1 MFGNEDEYKIPLANT
16 MRVGIINFNIQNLE
30 VAIKIQ
36 EKIIIANK
44 KRFQVNQVE
53 SIKDLFKYKE
63 KYKEEPYKGLINQK
77 WINNINNFVPS
88 VVILY
93 YFIKSGANKEI
104 EEKNIF
110 LIIEE
115 IRNYSKSC
123 NIFIIIIYKDAQ
135 DNQNK
140 LYFNFDDKQ
149 KPYYLKNYLTKDC
162 FYILPDEEIWKLN
175 EFGEI
180 CNKIL
185 YYSRQFYKYHK
196 KTYQEKRSQSKSRE
210 EKVENDIKLGVISV
224 IKSQKQNVLE
234 SKYLEE
240 AYEILCDKK
249 FDLSTYKYGI
259 QPNNIKNNFYEVRAA
274 ADWLFFKFNYNF
286 EKSQRVSSKSLSKK
300 LGKDNYTS
308 VRSMSTFRVN
318 INDQIKK
325 CERHIN
331 CFSNNKYYDNG
342 PKDYFH
348 FVEYYWLLQ
357 RYINLTNLIEENIAK
372 TKVEIK
378 TCFKLGKMYLKEVY
392 NSIRLIKFYNKYF
405 KDNNFNLLSI
415 IINDKKIDIKDIKE
429 EENIYFGK
437 PPSYYITNKENSEQ
451 KEIIGYNDEIYIK
464 KFILDN
470 KINYEDMLDKFK
482 SKYWHHLSS
491 FFNKL
496 RDKLSTNSKKDCMK
510 GIIMYIYLLKIK
522 GLINNV
528 EKDNIF
534 DINDIN
540 DFYPKNIYNYERIKK
555 FPKVY
560 MDLIKQYTNLIRYKM
575 QKEEDNIQKD
585 KYKTELFINLSLLG
599 NIRKLDSDEEKLFYE
614 LLNDTQFIPRKKD
627 KDDKIII
634 NLNYYDKNNTGII
647 NCNNLAINFDYSI
660 KNIDKYQERKLLD
673 LIEYVI
679 KFNSSLSNEKIKFN
693 SLKLFFEY
701 SYEIKNKDKKKGVN
715 KISEM
720 ITKEFNKEELDKYQ
734 LGLNSN
740 INIFH
745 KLLIKYKKGK
755 ILLTKIIFTLCKKED
770 IFYSINL
777 PNELNKTIFI
787 IDKETNILNIKYPK
801 NMLTAGLNQLFK
813 FEYIINKE
821 QLNNIKITDYK
832 HAFQAEKMNKNNLI
846 SQIGDKYNNSN
857 KGNKYNNLNKEDK
870 YNNLNKIKNI
880 SQKNVLKNKIED
892 KSDHNQDSLINFIFD
907 DPSEKHIS
915 FESPQT
921 NLIPPTFYYYD
932 ETKQCI
938 DESKNVFEYIY
949 NNFESRLT
957 EGKNKY
963 DILIKFANYGLYTIK
978 LNIKYFIEH
987 EEVDAK
993 LEFNHEEIFYFK
1005 VVDPLP
1011 LSHKI
1016 NSNNYLLYNNI
1027 GSNAKKSKEYLTDTN
1042 INMNLIFNNLL
1053 DEDIL
1058 IKDIILK
1065 LNQNKDIEINSTVKE
1080 IIDSKDIEDEIK
1092 EQILCILKSSSYT
1105 IPYDIKFLSSFS
1117 GSLGKIKIVWTT
1129 KSLNDFEKSK
1139 NIKNNNFIFKNENEY
1154 ELPIIDINRIKI
1166 NIDYEYKIQNDN
1178 EIIINAKI
1186 SNNSLYN
1193 KKLTIK
1199 IVTNDENAYI
1209 ISGLTKFFIN
1219 LKNGEKKRIYAKLIV
1234 LQKGELKLPDIVIK
1248 ERDYNGHKISCNY
1261 YCPEKIILH

>member
-1 MFGNEDEYKIPLANT
+1 MFGNEDEYKSPLANT
-16 MRVGIINFNIQNLE
+16 MRISIINYNSQNFE
-30 VAIKIQ
+30 VALKIQ

-63 KYKEEPYKGLINQK
+63 KYKEEPYKGLINKK
-77 WINNINNFVPS
+77 WINNITNCVPS
-88 VVILY
+88 VVIVY
-93 YFIKSGANKEI
+93 YFIKPGANKEI

-110 LIIEE
+110 TILED

-123 NIFIIIIYKDAQ
+123 YIFIIIIYKDVQ
-135 DNQNK
+135 DNQNR

-162 FYILPDEEIWKLN
+162 FYILPDEQIWKLN
-175 EFGEI
+175 EFGDI

-185 YYSRQFYKYHK
+185 YYSKQFYKFHK
-196 KTYQEKRSQSKSRE
+196 KTYKEKRSQSKSRE

-224 IKSQKQNVLE
+224 IKSQKQNILE

-240 AYEILCDKK
+240 AYELLCDRK
-249 FDLSTYKYGI
+249 FDLSSYKYGL
-259 QPNNIKNNFYEVRAA
+259 QPVNIKNNFYEIRAA
-274 ADWLFFKFNYNF
+274 ADWIFFKINYNF
-286 EKSQRVSSKSLSKK
+286 EKSQRVSSKSLSKNK
-300 LGKDNYTS
+300 LGKDNYAS
-308 VRSMSTFRVN
+308 LRSMSTFRIN
-318 INDQIKK
+318 INDLIKK
-325 CERHIN
+325 CERHIYY
-331 CFSNNKYYDNG
+331 FSNNKYYDNG
-342 PKDYFH
+342 QKDYFH
-348 FVEYYWLLQ
+348 FIEYYWLCQ
-357 RYINLTNLIEENIAK
+357 RYINLTNHIEENIKK

-378 TCFKLGKMYLKEVY
+378 ILIKFGKMLLKQVY
-392 NSIRLIKFYNKYF
+392 NSIRLLKFYNKYF
-405 KDNNFNLLSI
+405 KDNNYNLLSFN
-415 IINDKKIDIKDIKE
+415 INGKNIDIKDIQE
-429 EENIYFGK
+429 EENIFFGK
-437 PPSYYITNKENSEQ
+437 PPSYYVTNKENPEQ
-451 KEIIGYNDEIYIK
+451 REIIGYNDEIYIK
-464 KFILDN
+464 KFILGK
-470 KINYEDMLDKFK
+470 KINYDDMLDKFK
-482 SKYWHHLSS
+482 NKYWHHLSS
-491 FFNKL
+491 FFSKLKEKININNNKKECL
-496 RDKLSTNSKKDCMK
+496 K
-510 GIIMYIYLLKIK
+510 GIIMYIYILKIK

-528 EKDNIF
+528 KNDNIF

-540 DFYPKNIYNYERIKK
+540 DFYMKNIYNFKRIKK

-560 MDLIKQYTNLIRYKM
+560 MDFLKQYINLIRYKM
-575 QKEEDNIQKD
+575 KKEEDNIQND

-599 NIRKLDSDEEKLFYE
+599 NIRKLDSDEETLFYE
-614 LLNDTQFIPRKKD
+614 ILNDIKFIPCKKD

-634 NLNYYDKNNTGII
+634 NLNYYNKNNISII
-647 NCNNLAINFDYSI
+647 NCNNLAMNFDYSI

-673 LIEYVI
+673 LIEYEI
-679 KFNSSLSNEKIKFN
+679 KFNSSLSKDKIKFN
-693 SLKLFFEY
+693 SIKLFFEY
-701 SYEIKNKDKKKGVN
+701 SYEIKNKDKKKNVN
-715 KISEM
+715 KISEI
-720 ITKEFNKEELDKYQ
+720 ITKEFDKEELDKYE

-740 INIFH
+740 VNIFH

-755 ILLTKIIFTLCKKED
+755 ILLTKIIFTLCKKENVYYY
-770 IFYSINL
+770 ISL

-787 IDKETNILNIKYPK
+787 IDKETNVLNIKYPK

-821 QLNNIKITDYK
+821 QINNIKITDYK
-832 HAFQAEKMNKNNLI
+832 HMLQGEKMNKNILI
-846 SQIGDKYNNSN
+846 SQIGEKY
-857 KGNKYNNLNKEDK
+857 
-870 YNNLNKIKNI
+870 NLNKIKNNSI
-880 SQKNVLKNKIED
+880 NDILKNKLED
-892 KSDHNQDSLINFIFD
+892 KSENNQDSLINFIFN

-915 FESPQT
+915 FDSPET
-921 NLIPPTFYYYD
+921 NHITPTFYYYN

-938 DESKNVFEYIY
+938 EESKNIFEYIY
-949 NNFESRLT
+949 NNFESRLN

-993 LEFNHEEIFYFK
+993 LEFNHEETFYFK

-1016 NSNNYLLYNNI
+1016 TSNNYLLYNNI
-1027 GSNAKKSKEYLTDTN
+1027 NSSTEKSKEYLTDTN

-1129 KSLNDFEKSK
+1129 KSLKNFENSI
-1139 NIKNNNFIFKNENEY
+1139 NIRNNNNFIFKNENEY
-1154 ELPIIDINRIKI
+1154 ELPNIDINRIKI
-1166 NIDYEYKIQNDN
+1166 NFDYEYKIQNNN

-1199 IVTNDENAYI
+1199 IVTNDDNAYI
-1209 ISGLTKFFIN
+1209 ISGITKFFIN

-1234 LQKGELKLPDIVIK
+1234 LQKGELKLPDIVVK